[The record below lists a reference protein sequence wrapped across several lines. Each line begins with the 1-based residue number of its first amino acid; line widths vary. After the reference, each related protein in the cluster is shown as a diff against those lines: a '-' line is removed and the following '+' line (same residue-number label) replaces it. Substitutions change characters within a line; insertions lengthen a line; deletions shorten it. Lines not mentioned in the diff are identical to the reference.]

1 LNFASVDAL
10 LWHHDGVPRI
20 RIDRTELSVFSF
32 VDVDTPEAHAF
43 TTYLAYWEAF
53 ASIVTDLYGDPG
65 RVLDELAQRKKFR
78 SLSASQFAGDTDRLQ
93 ELLLSSW
100 HHELG
105 LHMVDEDDPR
115 VIAYNHQVLVSAYY
129 AISHSARS
137 WLLAYNSSEPTNH
150 RSALSAMAHM
160 LHRSYLFPAPWNFTC
175 TKVGEPPEWW
185 GFPHAPGSV
194 SNLSSNYDCY
204 DMVAKALRTTRLKRL
219 KELVVVEKAALRVTR
234 APNGTLLKV
243 DKRSEPT
250 TVFDVLWR
258 SRTRSSYGNPS
269 MFYVGT
275 LDPFRAQALTR
286 SVKTVV
292 EATMLIFE
300 ACVAQRSRESLAAA
314 AVHYMSRDKTGI
326 TDKTLLPRMRALGL
340 V

>member
-1 LNFASVDAL
+1 MVRCPGSGSIAPSCRF
-10 LWHHDGVPRI
+10 
-20 RIDRTELSVFSF
+20 FSF

-53 ASIVTDLYGDPG
+53 ASIITELYGDLE
-65 RVLDELAQRKKFR
+65 RVFDELARHKKFR
-78 SLSASQFAGDTDRLQ
+78 SLSSSQFAGDTVRLR

-115 VIAYNHQVLVSAYY
+115 VIAYNHQVLVS
-129 AISHSARS
+129 
-137 WLLAYNSSEPTNH
+137 PTNH
-150 RSALSAMAHM
+150 RSALSAMAQM
-160 LHRSYLFPAPWNFTC
+160 LHGSRLLPAPWSLTC
-175 TKVGEPPEWW
+175 TKAGEPAEWW
-185 GFPHAPGSV
+185 GFPHPPGSV

-204 DMVAKALRTTRLKRL
+204 DMVAKALQTTKVRRL
-219 KELVVVEKAALRVTR
+219 KELVAVEKTALKVKR

-243 DKRSEPT
+243 DQRSEPT

-275 LDPFRAQALTR
+275 LDPFRARALTR

-292 EATMLIFE
+292 EATLLLFE
-300 ACVAQRSRESLAAA
+300 ACVAQRSREALAAA

-326 TDKTLLPRMRALGL
+326 TDHTLLPRMRALGL

>member
-1 LNFASVDAL
+1 VCSSSQPS
-10 LWHHDGVPRI
+10 WHHWQVPRI
-20 RIDRTELSVFSF
+20 SFGRTELSVFSF

-53 ASIVTDLYGDPG
+53 ATIVEGLYPEPARLLDDLKG
-65 RVLDELAQRKKFR
+65 RKKFR
-78 SLSASQFAGDTDRLQ
+78 SLSSSQFAGDTARLQ
-93 ELLLSSW
+93 ELLLNSW

-115 VIAYNHQVLVSAYY
+115 VAAYNQQVLVSAYY
-129 AISHSARS
+129 AISHSARA
-137 WLLAYNSSEPTNH
+137 WLLTHSNSQPTNH
-150 RSALSAMAHM
+150 RHALSALAAM
-160 LHRSYLFPAPWNFTC
+160 LHESRLFPSPWNFTC
-175 TKVGEPPEWW
+175 TRIGNAAQWSGLPKDPSV
-185 GFPHAPGSV
+185 V
-194 SNLSSNYDCY
+194 SNLASNYDCY
-204 DMVAKALRTTRLKRL
+204 DMVAKALRTTRGKRV
-219 KELVVVEKAALRVTR
+219 KELVDIQKAALKVKR
-234 APNGTLLKV
+234 APNGLLRTV
-243 DKRSEPT
+243 DQGAEPT

-275 LDPFRAQALTR
+275 LDPFRARSMLR

-292 EATMLIFE
+292 EATMLLFE
-300 ACVAQRSRESLAAA
+300 ACVAQRSRESIAAS

-326 TDKTLLPRMRALGL
+326 TDQTLLPRMRALGL

>member
-1 LNFASVDAL
+1 
-10 LWHHDGVPRI
+10 VPRI
-20 RIDRTELSVFSF
+20 RFERTELSVFSF

-53 ASIVTDLYGDPG
+53 ASILTELYPEPA
-65 RVLDELAQRKKFR
+65 RLVAELQARKKYR
-78 SLSASQFAGDTDRLQ
+78 SLSSSQFAGDTARLQ
-93 ELLLSSW
+93 ELLLNSW

-115 VIAYNHQVLVSAYY
+115 VTAYNHQVLVSAYY
-129 AISHSARS
+129 AISHSARA
-137 WLLAYNSSEPTNH
+137 WLLAHYNSQPTNH
-150 RSALSAMAHM
+150 RHALSALAAM
-160 LHRSYLFPAPWNFTC
+160 LHESRLFPVPWNFTC
-175 TKVGEPPEWW
+175 TRIGEALQWS
-185 GFPHAPGSV
+185 GFPKPLSVV
-194 SNLSSNYDCY
+194 SNLSSSYDCY
-204 DMVAKALRTTRLKRL
+204 DMVAKALRTTRGKRV
-219 KELVVVEKAALRVTR
+219 KELVEIQRTALKAKR
-234 APNGTLLKV
+234 APNGLLKTV
-243 DKRSEPT
+243 DQGAEPT

-275 LDPFRAQALTR
+275 LDPFRAQAMLR

-292 EATMLIFE
+292 EVTMLLFE
-300 ACVAQRSRESLAAA
+300 SCVAQRSRESLATA

-326 TDKTLLPRMRALGL
+326 TEETLLPRMRVLGL